1 MFLTV
6 SSFAQKTLSEGTIVY
21 DVVVNTGNK
30 EPQMTDALDGATTTV
45 YLKGS
50 KSRTDMVSAL
60 GTESNIY
67 DSKTGNAIILK
78 EYSSQKLMITLTKEN
93 WETKNKAYSNVRF
106 EFLPETKEIN
116 GYSCK
121 KAIAKMSNG
130 KTFNVYYTTDV
141 VVYNKEYNYTFID
154 RKSEGDFLGTLASG
168 VERFEREIQR
178 TVELEGYL
186 FVVIETSIDSIIDNH
201 KKFKRKTNLEY
212 VFHNLR
218 DLTHKYPR
226 HLQFIF
232 TGSRKRS
239 IDLIPRLLYFGKDL
253 WQVDLQYFLDHELG
267 NR

>member
-21 DVVVNTGNK
+21 DVVVNTANK
-30 EPQMTDALDGATTTV
+30 EPQMADALDGATTTV

-106 EFLPETKEIN
+106 EFSPETKEII

-141 VVYNKEYNYTFID
+141 VVSNKEYNYTF
-154 RKSEGDFLGTLASG
+154 
-168 VERFEREIQR
+168 
-178 TVELEGYL
+178 
-186 FVVIETSIDSIIDNH
+186 
-201 KKFKRKTNLEY
+201 
-212 VFHNLR
+212 
-218 DLTHKYPR
+218 
-226 HLQFIF
+226 
-232 TGSRKRS
+232 
-239 IDLIPRLLYFGKDL
+239 KDL
-253 WQVDLQYFLDHELG
+253 PGLAIQYEIEAGKTKINYTVSKIDFTAVATSKFDTPKTGYRVMTYEENQQMKKSG
-267 NR
+267 IQ

>member
-1 MFLTV
+1 MMNKKNILMVLLMFLTV

-21 DVVVNTGNK
+21 DVVVNTANK
-30 EPQMTDALDGATTTV
+30 EPQMADALDGATTTV

-93 WETKNKAYSNVRF
+93 WDTKNKAYSNVRF
-106 EFLPETKEIN
+106 EFSPETKEIN

-141 VVYNKEYNYTFID
+141 VVSNKEYNYTF
-154 RKSEGDFLGTLASG
+154 
-168 VERFEREIQR
+168 
-178 TVELEGYL
+178 
-186 FVVIETSIDSIIDNH
+186 
-201 KKFKRKTNLEY
+201 
-212 VFHNLR
+212 
-218 DLTHKYPR
+218 
-226 HLQFIF
+226 
-232 TGSRKRS
+232 
-239 IDLIPRLLYFGKDL
+239 KDL
-253 WQVDLQYFLDHELG
+253 PGLAIQYEIEAGKTKINYTVSKIDFTAVATSKFDTPKTGYRVMTYEENQQMKKSG
-267 NR
+267 IQ